1 VRESGRRPE
10 AELAGAWASTLPG
23 VARAILVADDNPA
36 FADLLRATLEEAG
49 YEVVTAATGLAA
61 VAAMERHD
69 VGLAVLDVLMPGISG
84 DAVAERLLQVDPT
97 LPVLLMT
104 GASGD
109 FTVASGLPVLRKPFP
124 QEELVAA
131 VRRLVPAT

>member
-1 VRESGRRPE
+1 M
-10 AELAGAWASTLPG
+10 
-23 VARAILVADDNPA
+23 ARSILVADDNPS
-36 FADLLRATLEEAG
+36 FAELLRATLEEAG
-49 YEVVTAATGLAA
+49 YEVVTASTGLAA
-61 VAAMERHD
+61 VAAMEKHD

-104 GASGD
+104 GASDD
-109 FTVASGLPVLRKPFP
+109 FAVASGLPVLRKPFP

-131 VRRLVPAT
+131 VRRLVPAA

>member
-1 VRESGRRPE
+1 VTRY
-10 AELAGAWASTLPG
+10 GAG
-23 VARAILVADDNPA
+23 VARSILIADDNPG
-36 FADLLRATLEEAG
+36 FADLLRATLEEEG
-49 YEVVTAATGLAA
+49 YHVVTASTGLAA
-61 VAAMERHD
+61 VAAMAKHD

-84 DAVAERLLQVDPT
+84 DAVAERLRQLDPT

-109 FTVASGLPVLRKPFP
+109 FAVASGLPVLRKPFP